1 MNTLLAY
8 YSFSGTTKRM
18 CEALKNECD
27 LTEIKELTKRSK
39 LRAITGCAQAISVK
53 ASAISSI
60 AADVRSYER
69 IVLACP
75 IWAGHLAPA
84 GVAFL
89 HKAELS
95 GKSVSVIAV
104 SKSGQDCAEAV
115 KKAFAASGAKLA
127 GVRSVKSTDKPESSW
142 LR

>member
-1 MNTLLAY
+1 MQTLLAY
-8 YSFSGTTKRM
+8 YSFSGATKRL
-18 CEALKNECD
+18 CEALKQECD
-27 LTEIKELTKRSK
+27 LAEIKELTKRSK
-39 LRAITGCAQAISVK
+39 LRAIIGCAAAIKAK
-53 ASAISSI
+53 ASAISAI
-60 AADVRSYER
+60 PADVKQYEK

-95 GKSVSVIAV
+95 GKDVSVIAV
-104 SKSGQDCAEAV
+104 SASGQDCTDAV
-115 KKAFAASGAKLA
+115 KKAFANSGAKLA
-127 GVRSVKSTDKPESSW
+127 GVINVKNTDKPDPAW